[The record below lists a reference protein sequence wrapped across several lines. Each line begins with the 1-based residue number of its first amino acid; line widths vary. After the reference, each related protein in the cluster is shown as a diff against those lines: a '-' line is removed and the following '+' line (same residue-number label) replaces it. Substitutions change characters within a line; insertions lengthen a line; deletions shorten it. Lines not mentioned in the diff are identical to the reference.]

1 MEPGFDLMANEL
13 GAKLTRRFANVNALV
28 QQSSLPRLTQEL
40 VELRVSQING
50 CGWCT
55 DVHTKELAHAGED
68 PLRVN
73 LVAAWR
79 DSTVFSP
86 AERAV
91 LAFAEEGTRMAD
103 ASQGVS
109 DATWAQVREHYDDD
123 QIAALVYL
131 IALINGSNRVA
142 KIVRMRGGSYEP
154 GMFAD
159 MTG

>member
-1 MEPGFDLMANEL
+1 MANEL